1 MNELVDAIE
10 RRPDGLAAKTVQRL
24 GGHTFEA
31 IAAASPGAGVLLKTL
46 RFMKS
51 VGDNSADPIPKRFV
65 EEHEQL
71 ERLLKLTAV
80 ANAAS
85 GGPSPQQL
93 EEWSA

>member
-1 MNELVDAIE
+1 
-10 RRPDGLAAKTVQRL
+10 
-24 GGHTFEA
+24 
-31 IAAASPGAGVLLKTL
+31 
-46 RFMKS
+46 MKS

-85 GGPSPQQL
+85 GGTSPQQL
-93 EEWSA
+93 EERSA